1 MADTGLQKEKKEERQ
16 LSLFTNERHEDLA
29 AIIGAGVLMLLTVIF
44 I

>member
-1 MADTGLQKEKKEERQ
+1 MSEKKEERQ

-29 AIIGAGVLMLLTVIF
+29 AIIGSGIIMLLTVIF